1 MDLVT
6 EIENWCVRMKKDFF
20 ASEYTVRDFQRL
32 LVERVVSPDLIES
45 PIAIFA
51 RLQKQ
56 QRRLRQAYDYFLQN
70 RDYLYGDPV
79 KAINAVED
87 EIADVFILLC
97 SFCGSL
103 GIDFHSAIKKRILK
117 NFSDGKFAVK

>member
-1 MDLVT
+1 
-6 EIENWCVRMKKDFF
+6 MKKDFF

-117 NFSDGKFAVK
+117 NFSDGKFTVK